1 VCGKVGEVVDVLGTA
16 ISVVVVLVTSA
27 KVVADWGVDTA
38 GVLASFMTGVTVTT

>member
-1 VCGKVGEVVDVLGTA
+1 MCGKVGEVVDVLGTA